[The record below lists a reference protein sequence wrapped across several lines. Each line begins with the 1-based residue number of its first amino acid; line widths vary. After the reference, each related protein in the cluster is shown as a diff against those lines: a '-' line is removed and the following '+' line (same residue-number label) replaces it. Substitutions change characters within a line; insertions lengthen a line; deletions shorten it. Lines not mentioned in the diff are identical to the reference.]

1 MHKRTKIQTI
11 TFIMFYVFA
20 IIIAGLGVNLI
31 LRAELGAGAWD
42 AVNANFS
49 KLINITVGTASAIIN
64 VLLLLLVVSYRKSL
78 KYLIILVP
86 IISIAISIDFWDLL
100 ILGEWQLEI
109 TILRVLSLT
118 LGILLISLAL
128 ALIIITKYPAMI
140 YDEIT
145 LMLMILLKTK
155 SFLKARIV
163 LEVSA
168 ILIAI
173 FFGVLAGISYGAVS
187 YGSVVLAIIIGPL
200 IQMQIKWLEAVL
212 KKLKLSYVN

>member
-1 MHKRTKIQTI
+1 MHKRTKIQTV
-11 TFIMFYVFA
+11 TFILFYVFA

-49 KLINITVGTASAIIN
+49 ELINITVGTASAIIN